1 MHSIWTVQT
10 GHNLGTLQEKVATTI
25 NLPVSGADTITK
37 IAGTIP
43 PGLRLSG
50 TTITGSPFQVSR
62 NSTFEFCL
70 RAKHETRVQDRT
82 FTINV
87 QGPDAPTWV
96 TPAGTLKIGD
106 NNQLFVLDSAIID
119 YQLQAI
125 DADLSANTTLEYYIS
140 EGGGELPPGLSMS
153 STGRITGTIDPILAL
168 DIQSSTGYYDSN
180 DYASAPFD
188 FGIAGAYANQSFYF
202 DIQNYQAL
210 YNANASDR
218 VTRKLNRYYG
228 FTVNVT
234 DGDSVATRT
243 FQIFVVGDDFLRAD
257 NTVMKVANGVFTA
270 DNSHIRVPIWL
281 TPGNFGYR
289 RANNYVTLFLDV
301 IDPNSLS
308 GVITYT
314 LQATNDDGSAS
325 TLPPGMVLDATI
337 GEIAGKVPYQPAVTK
352 EYKFT
357 VRAFRQAPL
366 SAESSFKDKTFT
378 VNMLGEID
386 SVLQWTTTADLGTIN
401 SNYISTL
408 SVVAT
413 STVPKANLLYTLASG
428 SLPPGL

>member
-168 DIQSSTGYYDSN
+168 DLSLI
-180 DYASAPFD
+180 
-188 FGIAGAYANQSFYF
+188 
-202 DIQNYQAL
+202 
-210 YNANASDR
+210 
-218 VTRKLNRYYG
+218 
-228 FTVNVT
+228 
-234 DGDSVATRT
+234 
-243 FQIFVVGDDFLRAD
+243 
-257 NTVMKVANGVFTA
+257 
-270 DNSHIRVPIWL
+270 HI
-281 TPGNFGYR
+281 
-289 RANNYVTLFLDV
+289 
-301 IDPNSLS
+301 
-308 GVITYT
+308 
-314 LQATNDDGSAS
+314 
-325 TLPPGMVLDATI
+325 
-337 GEIAGKVPYQPAVTK
+337 
-352 EYKFT
+352 
-357 VRAFRQAPL
+357 
-366 SAESSFKDKTFT
+366 
-378 VNMLGEID
+378 
-386 SVLQWTTTADLGTIN
+386 
-401 SNYISTL
+401 
-408 SVVAT
+408 
-413 STVPKANLLYTLASG
+413 
-428 SLPPGL
+428 